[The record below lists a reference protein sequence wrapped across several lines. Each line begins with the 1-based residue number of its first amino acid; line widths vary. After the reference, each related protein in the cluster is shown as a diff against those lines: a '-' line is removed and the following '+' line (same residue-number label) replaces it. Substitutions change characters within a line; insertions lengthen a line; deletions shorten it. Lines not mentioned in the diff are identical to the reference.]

1 MTKIAVIHKSQKVT
15 EASKQILLEIKSRGH
30 TAYYIRVSKINSSI
44 GTERGITYSGRK
56 LEIDGAFLRN
66 LGFLTTIEQMIRR
79 VDMLGEVEESGVVT
93 MNRVRS
99 MLLARDKYASISK
112 LNKAGIPV
120 PKTALVEDP
129 FEVMRL
135 TEEWGEVVIKPLV
148 GSLGLGSVKVSDPD
162 IAFRVAK
169 SILSVNQP
177 VYVQKYIKKPNRDIR
192 AFVVGNRLL
201 GSIYRISQENW
212 KTNVAQ
218 GALVQAISPADLRE
232 IEELSVKATETLRL
246 DYSGVDI
253 VEDLEGGYKVL
264 EVNGAPL
271 WKGFQTATSLNP
283 AKYIVDLILDKVRK

>member
-1 MTKIAVIHKSQKVT
+1 MAVIHKSQKVT